1 MRQSLLNH
9 EIVIHQNKSA
19 LKNFIILSVC
29 VLMIAACGNNK
40 GKGLGFNPPSD
51 STLKPA
57 IVLSDSGWTDLFD
70 GVSLSGWHTYGKN
83 KAGIAWNIDSG
94 SIHLKPGA
102 KNGYQTAGG
111 GDLITNDTF
120 SNFDLK
126 LEWKIGK
133 KANSGIIIFVQEDT
147 TKYKETW
154 NTGPEM
160 QVCDK
165 DSNEDAHSFKHEAG
179 DLYDLIAST
188 VMSAKPALEWNQVEI
203 VSNDQRLDLYL
214 NDVHIISTPIWD
226 ESWKKLIAGS
236 KFNTMPGFG
245 SFHSGHIALQDHG
258 EEVWYRN
265 IKIKKIEKPN

>member
-1 MRQSLLNH
+1 LNH
-9 EIVIHQNKSA
+9 FPAIYFCLLLMMSC
-19 LKNFIILSVC
+19 KNQTAFKFS
-29 VLMIAACGNNK
+29 
-40 GKGLGFNPPSD
+40 PPQPSKED

-57 IVLSDSGWTDLFD
+57 IVLSDSGWISLFD
-70 GVSLSGWHTYGKN
+70 GTTLKDWHTYGK
-83 KAGIAWNIDSG
+83 KTAGSAWNVDSF
-94 SIHLKPGA
+94 SIHLKPGP

-111 GDLITNDTF
+111 GDLVSNETF

-126 LEWKIGK
+126 MEWKIAK
-133 KANSGIIIFVQEDT
+133 KANSGIMIFVKEDT

-165 DSNEDAHSFKHEAG
+165 DSNEDAHSPKHEAG
-179 DLYDLIAST
+179 DLYDLVSSV
-188 VMSAKPALEWNQVEI
+188 VMSAKPALEWNQVEM
-203 VSNDQRLDLYL
+203 VSNNNRLDLYL
-214 NDVHIISTPIWD
+214 NDEHIISIALWD
-226 ESWKKLIAGS
+226 DHWRKLISAS

-265 IKIKKIEKPN
+265 IKIKKIPQGQ

>member
-1 MRQSLLNH
+1 MKKLQILLFTCF
-9 EIVIHQNKSA
+9 VIITACKNKNGNA
-19 LKNFIILSVC
+19 LAFHSP
-29 VLMIAACGNNK
+29 A
-40 GKGLGFNPPSD
+40 D

-57 IVLSDSGWTDLFD
+57 IVVSDSGWT
-70 GVSLSGWHTYGKN
+70 SLSGGNVISDWHTYGK
-83 KAGIAWNIDSG
+83 KQAGSAWDMDSG
-94 SIHLKPGA
+94 AIHLKPGL

-111 GDLITNDTF
+111 GDLVSNDTF
-120 SNFDLK
+120 GNFDLQ

-133 KANSGIIIFVQEDT
+133 KANSGIMIFVQEDT

-165 DSNEDAHSFKHEAG
+165 DSNEDAHSYKHEAG
-179 DLYDLIAST
+179 DLYDLIASR

-203 VSNDQRLDLYL
+203 VSNALRLDLYL

-226 ESWKKLIAGS
+226 INWQKLIADS
-236 KFNTMPGFG
+236 KFSSMPGFG
-245 SFHSGHIALQDHG
+245 TFHSGHIALQDHG

-265 IKIKKIEKPN
+265 IRIKKIESRN

>member
-1 MRQSLLNH
+1 MLVFRICMVCFCFLSLASC
-9 EIVIHQNKSA
+9 QNPTGFKFSPPEPV
-19 LKNFIILSVC
+19 KN
-29 VLMIAACGNNK
+29 
-40 GKGLGFNPPSD
+40 D

-57 IVLSDSGWTDLFD
+57 IVLSDSGWI
-70 GVSLSGWHTYGKN
+70 SLSDSTSLKEWHTYGKKTAG
-83 KAGIAWNIDSG
+83 KAWDFDSS
-94 SIHLKPGA
+94 SIHLKPGL

-126 LEWKIGK
+126 LEWKIAR
-133 KANSGIIIFVQEDT
+133 KANSGIMIFVQEDT

-154 NTGPEM
+154 NTGPEV

-165 DSNEDAHSFKHEAG
+165 DSNEDAHSPKHEAG
-179 DLYDLIAST
+179 DLYDLISST
-188 VMSAKPALEWNQVEI
+188 EMSAKPALEWNHVELI
-203 VSNDQRLDLYL
+203 SNKNRLDLYL
-214 NDVHIISTPIWD
+214 NDVHIISTTLWD
-226 ESWKKLIAGS
+226 DHWKKLIASS

-265 IKIKKIEKPN
+265 IKAKKIP

>member
-1 MRQSLLNH
+1 MKK
-9 EIVIHQNKSA
+9 I
-19 LKNFIILSVC
+19 IILSAC
-29 VLMIAACGNNK
+29 VLVIAACGNNN
-40 GKGLGFNPPSD
+40 GKGIGFNAPSD
-51 STLKPA
+51 TTLKPA
-57 IVLSDSGWTDLFD
+57 IVVSDSGWVNLFD
-70 GVSLSGWHTYGKN
+70 GVSLNGWHTYGK
-83 KAGIAWNIDSG
+83 KQPGSAWNVDSG

-111 GDLITNDTF
+111 GDLVSNDTF
-120 SNFDLK
+120 GNYDLK

-147 TKYKETW
+147 AKYKETW

-203 VSNDQRLDLYL
+203 VSNNNRLDLYL

-236 KFNTMPGFG
+236 KFSTMPGFG
-245 SFHSGHIALQDHG
+245 TFHSGHIALQDHG

-265 IKIKKIEKPN
+265 IKIKKIEAPN